1 MIGNSLS
8 AAVSAGASLEFLVG
22 LDMRSTEPEALQTLL
37 DLSRKNANV
46 AMYCYGSLS
55 EVGIYHPKLYVSRV
69 GDEVTSIVG
78 SSNLTEGG
86 LKKNVE
92 INVLIEAQV
101 RDEIVSD
108 IYTAYNRLKFH
119 PERVEPN
126 DEFLALYG
134 QLCER
139 EKEQKRKFVGDRSSQ
154 KLRRAFRDKAKSL
167 RRPTP
172 TRRDLVGWLE
182 IVYDALP
189 DGEFTNEVIY
199 GFELDFQQQY
209 PDNLNVKAKIRQQLQ
224 VLSGMGLIEH
234 LARGR
239 WQKK

>member
-1 MIGNSLS
+1 
-8 AAVSAGASLEFLVG
+8 
-22 LDMRSTEPEALQTLL
+22 MRSTEPEALRALL
-37 DLSRKNANV
+37 ELSRKNANV

-55 EVGIYHPKLYVSRV
+55 EVGIYHPKLYVSRA
-69 GDEVTSIVG
+69 GDEVIAIIG
-78 SSNLTEGG
+78 SSNLTQGG

-92 INVLIEAQV
+92 INVLIEAQMG
-101 RDEIVSD
+101 DEIASD

-119 PERVEPN
+119 PERVVPD
-126 DEFLALYG
+126 DEFLELYA
-134 QLCER
+134 QLCKR
-139 EKEQKRKFVGDRSSQ
+139 EKEQERNSTRDKSSV
-154 KLRRAFRDKAKSL
+154 KLRAAFSDKAKSL
-167 RRPTP
+167 RRPIA

-182 IVYDALP
+182 LVYDALP

-239 WQKK
+239 WQKM